1 MLPEVEG
8 HEARR
13 EFSMNKSTLKC
24 LRIWNFKSMSDS
36 YRGKTPF
43 KN

>member
-1 MLPEVEG
+1 MLPEVES
-8 HEARR
+8 HEAPR

-36 YRGKTPF
+36 YSGK
-43 KN
+43 NAL